1 VQGNHTL
8 LLIHGTGANTTK
20 LLHVSANTEQ
30 KTQVNTES
38 TDISTSLTA
47 DPENTEVTVIV
58 KLVEVALVDGTD
70 TQLTLDG
77 GDQGRTLEE
86 STGEGLQSTTE
97 LSLATGDLVVET
109 DNANVLLTS
118 TLLGLDQTS
127 STVNADDQAAS
138 DLGIK
143 GTGVTSLLGSRI
155 DERVRLAIFSQCFR
169 AWGSRNIGLG
179 LGSVLPEDPLHPSH
193 DFVTGGVGRLV
204 QVDNTGAD
212 VGLQVTLKRR
222 STSRD
227 RGEVTGAN
235 EHCAGRKKLDVSITP
250 GERGKKSSKDAH
262 FS

>member
-1 VQGNHTL
+1 M
-8 LLIHGTGANTTK
+8 
-20 LLHVSANTEQ
+20 
-30 KTQVNTES
+30 NTES

-70 TQLTLDG
+70 TELTLDG

-86 STGEGLQSTTE
+86 STGEGLQSATE

-138 DLGIK
+138 DLRIK

-155 DERVRLAIFSQCFR
+155 RRASQI
-169 AWGSRNIGLG
+169 GYILSILSGLG
-179 LGSVLPEDPLHPSH
+179 LQGY
-193 DFVTGGVGRLV
+193 RLGFGDWYYLRIRFI
-204 QVDNTGAD
+204 QAT
-212 VGLQVTLKRR
+212 
-222 STSRD
+222 TS
-227 RGEVTGAN
+227 
-235 EHCAGRKKLDVSITP
+235 
-250 GERGKKSSKDAH
+250 
-262 FS
+262 